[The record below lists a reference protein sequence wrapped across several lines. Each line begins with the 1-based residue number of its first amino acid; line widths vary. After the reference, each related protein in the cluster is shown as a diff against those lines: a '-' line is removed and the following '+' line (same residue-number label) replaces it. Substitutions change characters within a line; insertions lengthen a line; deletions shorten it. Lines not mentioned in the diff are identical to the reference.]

1 MWNKPQA
8 DQEPNQPE
16 PQAPAPSS
24 PKTSSR
30 QAVLGPSIAIN
41 GNVSGEEDLLIEG
54 RVDGEISFK
63 QHSVTIGS
71 NGRIKA
77 DVHCR
82 NVFVEGT
89 VEGNL
94 YGQERVVVRSS
105 GRVQGNAVAPRVV
118 LEDGA
123 NFRGSIDMQ
132 PKAAKVEA
140 APAKTAATTKGDS
153 GASSATGS
161 SISR

>member
-1 MWNKPQA
+1 VWNKPQA

-16 PQAPAPSS
+16 PQAPAPTS

-30 QAVLGPSIAIN
+30 QAVLGPSISIK

-54 RVDGEISFK
+54 RVDGEISFQK
-63 QHSVTIGS
+63 HSVTIGS

-82 NVFVEGT
+82 NVFVEGA

-132 PKAAKVEA
+132 PKAAKTEGA
-140 APAKTAATTKGDS
+140 TAKTASMSKGGS
-153 GASSATGS
+153 GGS
-161 SISR
+161 VAAGNSTSR